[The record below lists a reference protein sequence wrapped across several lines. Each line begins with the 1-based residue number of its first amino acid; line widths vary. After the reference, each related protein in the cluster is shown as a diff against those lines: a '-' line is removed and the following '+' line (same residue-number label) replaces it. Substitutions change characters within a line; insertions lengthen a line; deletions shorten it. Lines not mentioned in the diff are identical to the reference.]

1 MICEGALSDAFE
13 DFLHDENG
21 EMQNI
26 LIYVYIA
33 SLLCPT
39 VDVDPKW
46 KDFKESN
53 GLVLTIENNEC

>member
-1 MICEGALSDAFE
+1 VICEGALSDAFE

-39 VDVDPKW
+39 VDVDPK
-46 KDFKESN
+46 
-53 GLVLTIENNEC
+53 